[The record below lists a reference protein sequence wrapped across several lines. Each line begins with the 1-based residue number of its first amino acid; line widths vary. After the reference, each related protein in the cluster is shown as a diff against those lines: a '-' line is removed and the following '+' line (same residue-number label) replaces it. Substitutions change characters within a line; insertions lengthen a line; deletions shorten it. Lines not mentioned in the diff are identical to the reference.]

1 MANITRA
8 QLDKFNKALHNGF
21 TLDLQHFIFHS
32 GEKQAAKKVDLGEGK
47 YLQATIG
54 WYRAGDLWSR
64 ETIYTPKL
72 HLAIFSPCSTEGV
85 FSSSGMGALIS
96 LTEEVFTRRNW
107 NKLAEYTAAWTDE
120 KLLDA
125 MREIWGSWVILFSTL
140 GLQLNRNAGLSP
152 YNCEG
157 NGVSA
162 VFFIFLLA
170 KVLFPL

>member
-72 HLAIFSPCSTEGV
+72 HLALFSPCSTEGV

-125 MREIWGSWVILFSTL
+125 MRENMGKL
-140 GLQLNRNAGLSP
+140 GDP
-152 YNCEG
+152 
-157 NGVSA
+157 
-162 VFFIFLLA
+162 
-170 KVLFPL
+170 VLHFGATA